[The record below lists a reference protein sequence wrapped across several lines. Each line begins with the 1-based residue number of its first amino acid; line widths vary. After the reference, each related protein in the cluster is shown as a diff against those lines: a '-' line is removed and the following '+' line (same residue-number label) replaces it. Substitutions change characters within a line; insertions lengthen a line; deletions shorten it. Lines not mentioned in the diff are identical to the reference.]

1 MKRLG
6 YFEKLS
12 LAARWFLPQDE
23 AESVVDDY
31 KDILRE
37 IGGQEEAVKRFGP
50 PWKPVIELSD
60 RRKVLRW
67 HSFLALLFFC
77 ALVPVIDIILEGTGF
92 YFSNSAGD
100 LLLCGIMYL
109 FGLDVILGGLN
120 SKVITW
126 VSVVVLTLAGIFLF
140 MLHPLELI
148 SNLLAPLKRAVFGRD
163 FPICFQIEYFI
174 IIGAAISMVYFG
186 FGGKRGKHIKKSLI
200 LGFAAVLFVI
210 ACVYGFVMY
219 CFYVDFSLMMYFE
232 IITACEIAAV
242 LLFIGALLSIIMAK
256 MFDYRWRAVYILC
269 IMGIVICFEAHNL
282 WWNMNPS
289 VYNEYGMPTA
299 MWVKEVTTFL
309 TWDLGYGLVL
319 AAISFL

>member
-37 IGGQEEAVKRFGP
+37 VGGSEEAVERFGM
-50 PWKPVIELSD
+50 PWKPVIELAD
-60 RRKVLRW
+60 RKKVLRW
-67 HSFLALLFFC
+67 HSFLALITFC
-77 ALVPVIDIILEGTGF
+77 ALVPVVDIFLEGTGF
-92 YFSNSAGD
+92 YLLDLSGD
-100 LLLCGIMYL
+100 LLLCGIVYL
-109 FGLDVILGGLN
+109 FGLDVILGGSN

-126 VSVVVLTLAGIFLF
+126 VSIVVLTLAGIFLF
-140 MLHPLELI
+140 ILHPLELI
-148 SNLLAPLKRAVFGRD
+148 NNLFAPLKRAVFGRD
-163 FPICFQIEYFI
+163 FPICFQKEYFI

-186 FGGKRGKHIKKSLI
+186 FGCKRRQQIKKSLI
-200 LGFAAVLFVI
+200 LSCAAVLFVI

-219 CFYVDFSLMMYFE
+219 CFYVDLSLMMHFE

-242 LLFIGALLSIIMAK
+242 LLFIGALLSAIMAK
-256 MFDYRWRAVYILC
+256 MFDHRWRAVYILC
-269 IMGIVICFEAHNL
+269 IMGIVICFDAHSL
-282 WWNMNPS
+282 WWNMDPS
-289 VYNEYGMPTA
+289 IYNEYGMPTA
-299 MWVKEVTTFL
+299 MFVKEVTSVL

-319 AAISFL
+319 AAISLL